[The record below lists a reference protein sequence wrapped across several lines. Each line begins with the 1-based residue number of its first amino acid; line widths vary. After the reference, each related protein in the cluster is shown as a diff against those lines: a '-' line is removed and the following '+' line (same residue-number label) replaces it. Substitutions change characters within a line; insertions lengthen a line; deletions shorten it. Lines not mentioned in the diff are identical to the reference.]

1 MTKTTPK
8 PKAMTKIPKKPK
20 KMTEIPLKPNNQQN
34 TSETYKMIKIPQDLK
49 ND

>member
-1 MTKTTPK
+1 
-8 PKAMTKIPKKPK
+8 MTKIISKPK
-20 KMTEIPLKPNNQQN
+20 KITEIHPKPNNYQN

>member
-1 MTKTTPK
+1 
-8 PKAMTKIPKKPK
+8 MTKIPSKPK
-20 KMTEIPLKPNNQQN
+20 NDQIPKNEQN